1 MVDREGSLM
10 RVLRNGKKRG
20 RFGEFEVGNRR
31 GIGKDRIRFILSE
44 NKLDFKCLHNCK
56 YNKNKLM

>member
-1 MVDREGSLM
+1 MVDREGSFEES
-10 RVLRNGKKRG
+10 LRNWEKRG

-56 YNKNKLM
+56 YN